1 VLAPKSRT
9 HHAPKVGFVR
19 WVIASTWI
27 SRLRFRKF
35 NSWSQHHA
43 NCSKMFKALYLWSTQ
58 IISTKRTWIE
68 EWHIMGPMGNQSAS
82 LAGVIAVFCPPT
94 GMRQPSANVHGF
106 VSWWLLN
113 RFLLVWYRL
122 QWIVLA
128 LWWSAMLLRVKAV
141 LAKRAAPEQLSLG
154 IRTQSPRV
162 PHRYCG
168 QEHTRTRKYKKWKP
182 AKTGFKDLQS
192 TRMSSSKLHHKI

>member
-1 VLAPKSRT
+1 M

-94 GMRQPSANVHGF
+94 GMRQPSANVHSF
-106 VSWWLLN
+106 VSWWLLD

-128 LWWSAMLLRVKAV
+128 LWCSAMLLRVKAV

-154 IRTQSPRV
+154 ISWHKNTESESSTSILWAGTHTYTQN
-162 PHRYCG
+162 HAN
-168 QEHTRTRKYKKWKP
+168 TRSGSRQK
-182 AKTGFKDLQS
+182 F
-192 TRMSSSKLHHKI
+192 